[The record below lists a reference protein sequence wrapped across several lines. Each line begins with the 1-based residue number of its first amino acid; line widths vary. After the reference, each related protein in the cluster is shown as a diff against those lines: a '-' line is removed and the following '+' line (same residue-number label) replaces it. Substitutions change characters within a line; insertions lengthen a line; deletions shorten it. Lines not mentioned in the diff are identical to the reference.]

1 MKNLLAVY
9 VLSFLFLFS
18 FERLPNESNSFQLSL
33 FKKVCHSYEN
43 SNIVLSPLSAFQAL
57 SLVSNGARGE
67 TQSNILR
74 TLNYKNQIEVNVD
87 NQKIVEV
94 AEKEKDLKIANAVL
108 STFSPNESFI
118 QIANK
123 YKALSSKL
131 VSAQQ
136 VNQWCAEKTENK
148 ITKIIDSIDD
158 IQMIVLN
165 AIYFKSNWL
174 KQFKKQNT
182 EKYDFTN
189 EDKTINKIDMMY
201 QKESF
206 PYTASDD
213 YQAIEL
219 PYKDT
224 KMSAVVILP
233 SANIDINSFIDS
245 LDDEKL
251 FDIIHSMRRETVR
264 FRLPKFELDFST
276 SLKNQLIEMGM
287 REAFD
292 PSKADFTAV
301 TDHMKLYIN
310 DVIQKAYMKVD
321 EEGTEAAAVTAIMVK
336 LASARPPVE
345 PIVMNVDRPFLFL
358 IRNFDFGDK
367 FVFMAKIGKLN

>member
-1 MKNLLAVY
+1 MKNLLVVY
-9 VLSFLFLFS
+9 ALSFLVLLS
-18 FERLPNESNSFQLSL
+18 FARTPIESDSFQLAL
-33 FKKVCHSYEN
+33 FKKVCHSNEN
-43 SNIVLSPLSAFQAL
+43 SNVVLSPLSAFQAL

-67 TQSNILR
+67 TQRNIVD
-74 TLNYKNQIEVNVD
+74 TLGYKNQIEVNID

-94 AEKEKDLKIANAVL
+94 AEKEKELKIANAVL
-108 STFSPNESFI
+108 STFTPNESFI

-131 VSAQQ
+131 VSVRQ

-174 KQFKKQNT
+174 KQFKKVNT
-182 EKYDFTN
+182 EKFDFTN
-189 EDKTINKIDMMY
+189 EDKSISKIDMMF

-206 PYTASDD
+206 PYTEGKN

-224 KMSAVVILP
+224 KMTAVIILP
-233 SANIDINSFIDS
+233 SANIEINSFIDS
-245 LDDEKL
+245 INDEKL
-251 FDIIHSMRRETVR
+251 LDILHSMRRTTVR

-292 PSKADFTAV
+292 AAKADFTAV
-301 TDHMKLYIN
+301 TDHMRLYID

-336 LASARPPVE
+336 LTSARPPME

-358 IRNFDFGDK
+358 IRNIDFGDK